1 MSDRYKDSGTVAVG
15 IILLL
20 IAALIILSIV
30 RYFWV
35 DSANEYYDTLIR
47 AYIREN
53 PDHQAEDADGLKRQ
67 LLEDGIFLKMHR
79 WDRESFVKDKRLYQ
93 EMVRAY
99 EERLRKQEETAG
111 GVIDSLIN
119 L

>member
-1 MSDRYKDSGTVAVG
+1 MSDRYKDAGTVAVG
-15 IILLL
+15 IVLLV
-20 IAALIILSIV
+20 IVALIVLSIV

-35 DSANEYYDTLIR
+35 DSANEHYDTLIR
-47 AYIREN
+47 AYIHKN
-53 PDHQAEDADGLKRQ
+53 PDRQAEDADGLKRQ

-99 EERLRKQEETAG
+99 EELLRKQEEAAG
-111 GVIDSLIN
+111 GVIDTLIN

>member
-1 MSDRYKDSGTVAVG
+1 MSDKYRNSGTVAAGMV
-15 IILLL
+15 LL
-20 IAALIILSIV
+20 IIVALIILSIV

-35 DSANEYYDTLIR
+35 DSAKEHYDTLIR
-47 AYIREN
+47 AYIHEN
-53 PDHQAEDADGLKRQ
+53 PDRRAEDADSLRRQ
-67 LLEDGIFLKMHR
+67 LLEDGMFIKMHR

-99 EERLRKQEETAG
+99 EELLRKQEEAAG